1 MFFQV
6 EILGLLGFTARRK
19 GEERRRLVTHFPS
32 LFFRSLLFFHRFTV
46 EVTSVSSNPVVGE
59 GQESAENP
67 PLFFIKPIDDQG
79 QGIAGKERLEDQGM

>member
-32 LFFRSLLFFHRFTV
+32 FFSLAPLFHRFTV